1 MGAPSAPPSCS
12 SSPQCCC
19 NGNYCFKGWT
29 GIFSQPRLQ
38 TFIFQ
43 PVKMNENSCQI
54 LSLISYWPIA
64 EWLSPDEL
72 SSVEFTPFRVSSY
85 YLSNCAWVRAPR
97 WRVCLPKTN
106 SVWISAHWSVCVYV
120 CVDMRLCF
128 CVCVWEKKR
137 ERKKKRRHCEYACV
151 WSHALDARVHEPH
164 CSSLLMMCN
173 ESQSGGSILYHCSLQ
188 I

>member
-43 PVKMNENSCQI
+43 PVKMNENSFQI
-54 LSLISYWPIA
+54 LSFISYWPIA

-72 SSVEFTPFRVSSY
+72 SSVEFYTIQSVLLLLVELRLGQGPEVEGLFTKDKQCLDFCSLICVCICMCGY
-85 YLSNCAWVRAPR
+85 EIVFLCVRMR
-97 WRVCLPKTN
+97 EKEGKEKKEKTLRVC
-106 SVWISAHWSVCVYV
+106 VCLVT
-120 CVDMRLCF
+120 CTGCT
-128 CVCVWEKKR
+128 C
-137 ERKKKRRHCEYACV
+137 
-151 WSHALDARVHEPH
+151 ARA
-164 CSSLLMMCN
+164 
-173 ESQSGGSILYHCSLQ
+173 SLQ
-188 I
+188 LSSNDV